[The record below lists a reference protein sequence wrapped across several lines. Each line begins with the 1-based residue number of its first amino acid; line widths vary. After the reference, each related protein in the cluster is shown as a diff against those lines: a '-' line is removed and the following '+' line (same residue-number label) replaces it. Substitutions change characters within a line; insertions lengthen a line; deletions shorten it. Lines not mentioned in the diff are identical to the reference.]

1 MEPDPIEIAVTFHQ
15 LHILVVPLLCR
26 SGSPGVAGP
35 PGSALADLAKESAA
49 IGQFGGTPGL
59 ISSKPACY
67 HCAPV

>member
-1 MEPDPIEIAVTFHQ
+1 MEPHPTEIAVTFHQ

-35 PGSALADLAKESAA
+35 PVPAITGLEKESAA
-49 IGQFGGTPGL
+49 VGQIGWPPGL
-59 ISSKPACY
+59 ISPKSACY